1 MVVLLSRG
9 VGLLRGVNRFVESLL
24 RPVIIV
30 VVVAMLVTVVW
41 TVVSRLT
48 GFSAPWTE
56 KVMLI
61 LLPSLAFLVAPIA
74 YRRAANVALDM
85 LHDALPKI
93 LQRVHSLLLHVVI
106 LGLLL
111 IALDLSLRKV
121 GLKWD
126 GMTQVLDS
134 IFGLDLN
141 SIRPFKAKMRIPVI
155 GIQWRH
161 VFMVLPVCVTLMILV
176 NFELLLRY
184 TIGLFD
190 PDNRLVRPV
199 RSFEDVSAN
208 VSE

>member
-1 MVVLLSRG
+1 MVTVLSQA
-9 VGLLRGVNRFVESLL
+9 VALLRRINLAVEAAL
-24 RPVIIV
+24 RPLITVVI
-30 VVVAMLVTVVW
+30 VAMLITVIW
-41 TVVSRLT
+41 TVAARLT
-48 GFSAPWTE
+48 GFSAAWTE

-85 LHDALPKI
+85 LHDALPKV
-93 LQRVHSLLLHVVI
+93 LRPLHSLLLHVLI

-126 GMTQVLDS
+126 TMTLLLDA

-141 SIRPFKAKMRIPVI
+141 SIRPFKARMKIPVL
-155 GIQWRH
+155 GLEWRY
-161 VFMVLPVCVTLMILV
+161 VFMVLPACITLMVAV
-176 NFELLLRY
+176 NVEMLLRY
-184 TIGLFD
+184 VIGLFD

-199 RSFEDVSAN
+199 RSFEDAAAN
-208 VSE
+208 RGE

>member
-1 MVVLLSRG
+1 MVTVLSQA
-9 VGLLRGVNRFVESLL
+9 VALLRRINLTVEAVL
-24 RPVIIV
+24 RPLITIV
-30 VVVAMLVTVVW
+30 TVAMLITVIW
-41 TVVSRLT
+41 TVAARLT
-48 GFSAPWTE
+48 GFSAAWTE

-85 LHDALPKI
+85 LHDALPKV
-93 LQRVHSLLLHVVI
+93 LRPLHSLLLHVLI

-111 IALDLSLRKV
+111 IALDLSLRKI

-126 GMTQVLDS
+126 GMTLLLDA

-141 SIRPFKAKMRIPVI
+141 SIRPFKARMKIPVL
-155 GIQWRH
+155 GLEWRY
-161 VFMVLPVCVTLMILV
+161 VFMVLPACITLMIVV
-176 NFELLLRY
+176 NVEMLLRY
-184 TIGLFD
+184 VIGLFD

-208 VSE
+208 RGE